1 MDRDQIEKLTK
12 EYQML
17 QDQLQSVAMQ
27 KEQFTE
33 MKEEFKEA
41 MAEIEKST
49 GKIYSSVGGVM
60 IEVTKD
66 KAIKDM
72 KEKQESTDMRFG
84 IVSKQYEDFS
94 KKEQALRASINAALK
109 DYKEEA

>member
-12 EYQML
+12 DYQTL

-41 MAEIEKST
+41 MAEVEKAT
-49 GKIYSSVGGVM
+49 GKMYY
-60 IEVTKD
+60 
-66 KAIKDM
+66 KAEDIKVEFAD
-72 KEKQESTDMRFG
+72 
-84 IVSKQYEDFS
+84 
-94 KKEQALRASINAALK
+94 
-109 DYKEEA
+109 EEIPF